1 MVLTPSTMM
10 PLGTKTPDFHL
21 PDVVSG
27 KTISL
32 DDFSAKKVLLVI
44 FLCRH
49 CPYVKHV
56 QQELAKL
63 GRDYGLKD
71 VAMVGISSND
81 TDKYPEDSPSSLRE
95 MVLELKLNF
104 PFCFDETQEIAK
116 AFHAACTPEFYVFNG
131 ERKLAYRG
139 QLDDS
144 RPKNNIPVTGKD
156 LRAALDAVLK
166 DQPVSAEQRPG
177 IGCNI
182 KWKPGNEPDYFLTP
196 ASK

>member
-10 PLGTKTPDFHL
+10 PLGTKTPDFKL
-21 PDVVSG
+21 KDVTSG
-27 KTISL
+27 KIVSL
-32 DDFSAKKVLLVI
+32 EEFSAKKILLVM

-49 CPYVKHV
+49 CPYVKHI
-56 QQELAKL
+56 QKELAKL
-63 GRDYGLKD
+63 GRDYHLKK

-81 TDKYPEDSPSSLRE
+81 ADKYPDDSPASLKV
-95 MVLELKLNF
+95 MATELGLNF
-104 PFCFDETQEIAK
+104 PLCFDETQEIAK
-116 AFHAACTPEFYVFNG
+116 SFHAACTPEFYVFNR
-131 ERKLAYRG
+131 EEKLVYRG

-156 LRAALDAVLK
+156 LRAALDAVLN

-182 KWKPGNEPDYFLTP
+182 KWKPGNEPGYFLTP
-196 ASK
+196 PSK